1 MPNENTYHIPGQC
14 SAKLGEM
21 SQILKQQ
28 YLLLV
33 LQQRFYEFG

>member
-1 MPNENTYHIPGQC
+1 MHEKFYIISMKIYHIPGQC

-28 YLLLV
+28 
-33 LQQRFYEFG
+33 